1 MLATVWPLID
11 PALFTS
17 VVDMVEDIMQASLP
31 KFVDAVRISDLG
43 LGSNPPR
50 IVAMRGLPD
59 HTTDKEYP
67 REEWIFRA
75 KPGDS
80 QVGEAGAGSGAAQ
93 GGRAKDRN
101 KGSNATDKIDGE
113 AERERKVQRAKDAK
127 KTDGQTNMNQVDKTD
142 DELDQSGDYVN
153 YEISLAYQA
162 RPGKS
167 TGARAGNLHLMI
179 EFFLGAVGHLLMRF
193 DEDSTDVHCVVR
205 HVPYPNPGT

>member
-1 MLATVWPLID
+1 MHANVTNHPSSNAMLAGVWPLID

-43 LGSNPPR
+43 LGTNPPR

-67 REEWIFRA
+67 REEWIYRA
-75 KPGDS
+75 RPGDS
-80 QVGEAGAGSGAAQ
+80 QVGEAGAGSRGAQ
-93 GGRAKDRN
+93 GGKIKESAEGK
-101 KGSNATDKIDGE
+101 NATSKIDGE
-113 AERERKVQRAKDAK
+113 AERERKSQRAIDAK
-127 KTDGQTNMNQVDKTD
+127 EKDGQTNMNDVDKTN

-162 RPGKS
+162 RPGKT
-167 TGARAGNLHLMI
+167 TGARASNIHLMI
-179 EFFLGAVGHLLMRF
+179 EFFLGAVCC
-193 DEDSTDVHCVVR
+193 E
-205 HVPYPNPGT
+205 